1 MQSIYQLIPCIHK
14 LEFRC
19 THSSTTTYLLLPGT
33 FFQNLTH
40 CNLPKLSSCLVVYT
54 VSVQRLNLQRFR
66 GQVILGFKN
75 ILILFVWNCF
85 EDNSCLIIVC
95 QKCSQLF
102 FKYTRARGR
111 YILIFLLSFIYAY
124 ILNKYKLLGK
134 KQWKLELQSHH
145 FKELLIYTSMSCIH
159 Y

>member
-1 MQSIYQLIPCIHK
+1 MKKNLMQSIYQLIPCIHK

-102 FKYTRARGR
+102 FKYTCARGR
-111 YILIFLLSFIYAY
+111 RRYTYLFFCSHSFMHTY
-124 ILNKYKLLGK
+124 
-134 KQWKLELQSHH
+134 
-145 FKELLIYTSMSCIH
+145 
-159 Y
+159 